1 MGTPAMSIL
10 IKAFCFNCDFSKQ
23 PNQPICRNNTDPYN
37 TDGEH
42 FSTEQIT
49 FFDTSLRICQ

>member
-42 FSTEQIT
+42 FSTE
-49 FFDTSLRICQ
+49 

>member
-42 FSTEQIT
+42 FFLLNKLLFLI
-49 FFDTSLRICQ
+49 LH